1 MRVVSLLP
9 SATETL
15 VAIGGSSFLV
25 GVSADCAPALE
36 RGSEKAGAGPGV
48 GISPAVV
55 TRPLARAAN
64 AAEADRRT
72 RELTGAGA
80 GVETLDAAALRSL
93 EPDLVI
99 LQDACGVCS
108 ADAGDAR
115 AALASLDPRP
125 AVLTLN
131 AASVEDMLDG
141 ALRIG
146 AAVGLREAAE
156 EAVAGWR
163 DRLHRA
169 LDRVT
174 PYAPGP
180 RAAVLEWADPLFV
193 GGHWTAQLVER
204 AGGEHPLNP
213 TRALAGAGA
222 GAGAHGAHRS
232 GGPSRR
238 ITAEELVSARIEALV
253 VAPCGEG
260 LDEAERAVERLTR
273 EPWWGELPAA
283 RAGRVAAVSGK
294 QLSRP
299 GPGLVGAQEWFVWWL
314 GDRGGE
320 APAGLEWSEPLR

>member
-25 GVSADCAPALE
+25 GVSADCVSALE
-36 RGSEKAGAGPGV
+36 HRSEKDGV
-48 GISPAVV
+48 AVV
-55 TRPLARAAN
+55 TRPLARSGEAAG
-64 AAEADRRT
+64 ADQKT
-72 RELTGAGA
+72 RELIDAGA
-80 GVETLDAAALRSL
+80 GVEALDRGLLRSL
-93 EPDLVI
+93 APDLVI

-108 ADAGDAR
+108 ADAGAVKG
-115 AALASLDPRP
+115 ALASLDPRP

-131 AASVEDMLDG
+131 TASVEDMLDG
-141 ALRIG
+141 ALKIG

-180 RAAVLEWADPLFV
+180 RVAVLEWADPLFV

-222 GAGAHGAHRS
+222 GAGAHGAHRA
-232 GGPSRR
+232 GGPSRE
-238 ITAEELVSARIEALV
+238 ITAEELAGARIEALV
-253 VAPCGEG
+253 VAPCGEPLEG
-260 LDEAERAVERLTR
+260 AERAAERLAR
-273 EPWWGELPAA
+273 EPWWGGLPAA

-299 GPGLVGAQEWFVWWL
+299 GPGLVAAQEWFVWWL
-314 GDRGGE
+314 GDRSGA
-320 APAGLEWSEPLR
+320 APGGLEWSEPLG